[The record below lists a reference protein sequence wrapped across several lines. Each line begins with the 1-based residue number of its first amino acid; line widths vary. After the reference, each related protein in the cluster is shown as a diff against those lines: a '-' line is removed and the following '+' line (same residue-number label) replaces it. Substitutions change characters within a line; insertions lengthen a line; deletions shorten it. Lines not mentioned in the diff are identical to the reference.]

1 MNDKLYKANGQQL
14 NVGGG
19 SASSVPASGVSV
31 ASGTG
36 LNSTNAQ
43 AAFKEVKDLIDL
55 ASGGT
60 TFVEHGLTKRAASL
74 TDGQSLDMT
83 EYPQHNYAGDRVTL
97 GCHITTLDKIIIC
110 FGHGKAM
117 GSASSEFTSKWFEI
131 DSTNVKL
138 YTQTYNS
145 SSSPGSPSLIETK
158 AHGLTISQML
168 HCDILIN
175 DEYKAE
181 VQMMSVGA
189 VATKMTFNNFDS
201 QKQGLIQVVS
211 DGSTLTDVTFSAA
224 NEKFQYPCWV
234 FGASQEARWIPILN
248 GMGYHK
254 YLANSMP
261 GRSTSGMMTDC
272 QRALAFGRPK
282 YVLVCCSNDGTD
294 LQTTQTRLN
303 AFIALG
309 LQYGFEVLTIVRP
322 NTPLTITPDN
332 PTGTNNNQ
340 AKREWVQSLGI
351 RYVDWGKATS
361 ADSDDNNAGYAGFIG
376 GDGVHYTTLG
386 ATSVALQTLEDFPE
400 IKML

>member
-1 MNDKLYKANGQQL
+1 MSDNLYKYDGKKL

-43 AAFKEVKDLIDL
+43 AAFKEVKDLIDQS
-55 ASGGT
+55 SGGA
-60 TFVEHGLTKRAASL
+60 TFVEHGITKRADSL
-74 TDGQSLDMT
+74 TNGQSIDLT
-83 EYPQHNYAGDRVTL
+83 EYPQHNYAGDRVSL
-97 GCHITTLDKIIIC
+97 GCKITTLSKILVC

-117 GSASSEFTSKWFEI
+117 GSASSEYTSKWFEI
-131 DSTNVKL
+131 DATNIKL
-138 YTQTYNS
+138 YTQTYTSPS
-145 SSSPGSPSLIETK
+145 SSGSPTLLETK

-168 HCDILIN
+168 QLDILIN

-181 VQMMSVGA
+181 VNMMSVGA
-189 VATKMTFNNFDS
+189 VATKMVFEEFNS

-224 NEKFQYPCWV
+224 NPKFGCKCWI

-248 GMGYHK
+248 AMGYHN

-261 GRSTSGMMTDC
+261 GRSTTGMMTDC

-282 YVLVCCSNDGTD
+282 YVLVCCSNDSGFENTK
-294 LQTTQTRLN
+294 TRLN

-309 LQYGFEVLTIVRP
+309 AQYGFEVLTIVRP
-322 NTPLTITPDN
+322 NTPN
-332 PTGTNNNQ
+332 TGTSNDNDLIRN
-340 AKREWVQSLGI
+340 WVKTLGI

-361 ADSDDNNAGYAGFIG
+361 ANSDDNNAGYAGFIG

-386 ATSVALQTLEDFPE
+386 ATSVAFQTLEDFPE
-400 IKML
+400 IKM